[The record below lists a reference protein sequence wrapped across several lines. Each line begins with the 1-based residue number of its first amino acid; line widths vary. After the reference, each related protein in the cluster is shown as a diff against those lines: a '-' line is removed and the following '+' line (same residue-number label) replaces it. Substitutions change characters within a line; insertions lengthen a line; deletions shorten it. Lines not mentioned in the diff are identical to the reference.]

1 VVCGATPKKTRIK
14 SASKALAFAKTDY
27 GQLSPSQGRLR
38 THITNWSVSCCQLQG
53 LASADG
59 PMNLARVASD
69 SGPGFWYSNT
79 AVPVRLVLVARLKPL
94 DLAALFQNGKS
105 FRFAKTGYGRLFFG
119 RK

>member
-1 VVCGATPKKTRIK
+1 MWRNPKENSHQICIK
-14 SASKALAFAKTDY
+14 SSRVCKD
-27 GQLSPSQGRLR
+27 RLR
-38 THITNWSVSCCQLQG
+38 ATEPFPRQAENTLTNWSVSCCQLQG